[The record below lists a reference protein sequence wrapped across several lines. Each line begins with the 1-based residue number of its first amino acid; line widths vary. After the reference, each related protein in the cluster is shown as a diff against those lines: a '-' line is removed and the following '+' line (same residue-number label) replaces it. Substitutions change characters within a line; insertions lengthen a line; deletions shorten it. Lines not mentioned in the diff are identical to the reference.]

1 MFVRGVG
8 TKGKIRKACLGMNEE
23 VGLILFAGKQGSS
36 APERL
41 VYASHVAIAKDLVA
55 KARTAGGFAPII
67 VATSQPESFGTIASG
82 IVIEPTAQPSRF
94 HFGKTLA
101 NIIARHG
108 ISRVLYIGGGSSPL
122 LSIAELATLRDAVAR
137 LDHGL
142 IANNFF
148 SADFIGFHP
157 ASALTAVDLPQKRDN
172 GLARQLVQEAS
183 LLHEPLEPTI
193 AAMFDIDTP
202 TDLAMLALHPLCGPH
217 TRAYLEDNEVARQ
230 LSRLMGRLREAMPTF
245 VRPHEEVILAGR
257 VSAQLWPLL
266 RRDMACRIRVFSE
279 ERGMSTSARPVRSLL
294 GFYVEEVGPQ
304 AFFQAF
310 AQMGDALFL
319 DTRVLFAHAG
329 QKVSGQDRF
338 AADMGLISEISD
350 EPTRALASAA
360 WDAGFPVVLGGN
372 AAVSGGLWALVD
384 AAWRLH
390 DDGLL
395 L

>member
-1 MFVRGVG
+1 M
-8 TKGKIRKACLGMNEE
+8 AED
-23 VGLILFAGKQGSS
+23 VGLILFAGKHG
-36 APERL
+36 ATALERL
-41 VYASHVAIAKDLVA
+41 VYDSHIAIAKDLVA

-67 VATSQPESFGTIASG
+67 VATSQPESFGDIAPE
-82 IVIEPTAQPSRF
+82 ILIEPTARPSRF

-101 NIIARHG
+101 NIVARHG

-122 LSIAELATLRDAVAR
+122 LSVAELATLRDAVIR

-183 LLHEPLEPTI
+183 LLHKPLEPTI

-230 LSRLMGRLREAMPTF
+230 LSRLVGRLREAMPTF

-279 ERGMSTSARPVRSLL
+279 ERGMSTSTRPVRSLL
-294 GFYVEEVGPQ
+294 GFYLEEAGPK
-304 AFFQAF
+304 AFFEAF
-310 AQMGDALFL
+310 SQMGDALFL
-319 DTRVLFAHAG
+319 DTRVLFAHG
-329 QKVSGQDRF
+329 ERKISGHDRF
-338 AADMGLISEISD
+338 AADMGLISEIRD
-350 EPTRALASAA
+350 EPTRALAGAA
-360 WDAGFPVVLGGN
+360 WDAGFPVVMGGN

-390 DDGLL
+390 DDGALL
-395 L
+395 

>member
-1 MFVRGVG
+1 M
-8 TKGKIRKACLGMNEE
+8 AED

-36 APERL
+36 ALERL
-41 VYASHVAIAKDLVA
+41 VYASHVAIAKDLIA
-55 KARTAGGFAPII
+55 KAQAAGGFAPII
-67 VATSQPESFGTIASG
+67 VATSQPQSFGSIAPE
-82 IVIEPTAQPSRF
+82 IVIEPTAQSNCF

-101 NIIARHG
+101 NIVARHR

-122 LSIAELATLRDAVAR
+122 LSVAELAALRDAVAR

-217 TRAYLEDNEVARQ
+217 TRAYLEDEAARQ
-230 LSRLMGRLREAMPTF
+230 LSRLVGRLREAMPTF
-245 VRPHEEVILAGR
+245 VRPQEEVILAGR

-279 ERGMSTSARPVRSLL
+279 ERGMSTSTRPVRSLL

-319 DTRVLFAHAG
+319 DTRVLFAHG
-329 QKVSGQDRF
+329 DRRVSGHDRF
-338 AADMGLISEISD
+338 AADMGLMHKIRD
-350 EPTRALASAA
+350 EFTRELASAA
-360 WDAGFPVVLGGN
+360 WETGFPVVMGGN

-390 DDGLL
+390 DDGVLL
-395 L
+395 

>member
-1 MFVRGVG
+1 M
-8 TKGKIRKACLGMNEE
+8 AEE

-36 APERL
+36 ALERL
-41 VYASHVAIAKDLVA
+41 VYASHVAIAKDLIA
-55 KARTAGGFAPII
+55 KAQAVGGFAP
-67 VATSQPESFGTIASG
+67 VVLATSQPDSFGNVAPG
-82 IVIEPTAQPSRF
+82 IVIEPTAQPNCF

-101 NIIARHG
+101 DIVARHR

-122 LSIAELATLRDAVAR
+122 LSVAELAALRDAVAR

-157 ASALTAVDLPQKRDN
+157 GSALTAVDLPQKRDN

-202 TDLAMLALHPLCGPH
+202 TDLAMLALHPLRGPNTH
-217 TRAYLEDNEVARQ
+217 AYLERSEVARQ
-230 LSRLMGRLREAMPTF
+230 LARLMGRLREAMPTF

-294 GFYVEEVGPQ
+294 GFYMEEVGPQ

-319 DTRVLFAHAG
+319 DTRVLFAHG
-329 QKVSGQDRF
+329 DRRVSGHDRF
-338 AADMGLISEISD
+338 AADMGLIHEIRD
-350 EPTRALASAA
+350 EFTRELASVA
-360 WDAGFPVVLGGN
+360 WESGFPVVMGGN

-390 DDGLL
+390 DDGVLL
-395 L
+395 